1 MITQKRYF
9 PKKYFKGLSER
20 KKTQR
25 KNEIKKFSS
34 FSSKDPRAYTGFKTD
49 KNITTKSS
57 SYTTKWRK
65 KFPDSKSLESK
76 SKSTG
81 VPLKY
86 IMESYNRGMAAW
98 RTGHRPGATQ
108 QQWGYARVHSFLLK
122 GKTYYTTDSD
132 LVKEAIEN
140 SKEAKKWWSKQ

>member
-1 MITQKRYF
+1 MITQKRYY
-9 PKKYFKGLSER
+9 PKKYFRGLSER

-25 KNEIKKFSS
+25 KNEIKKFSA

-57 SYTTKWRK
+57 SYTTRWRK
-65 KFPDSKSLESK
+65 MFPDSKSLESK
-76 SKSTG
+76 SKSSG

-122 GKTYYTTDSD
+122 GKTYYTADSD
-132 LVKEAIEN
+132 LVKEAKEN

>member
-1 MITQKRYF
+1 MITQKTYY

-25 KNEIKKFSS
+25 KNEIKKFSE
-34 FSSKDPRAYTGFKTD
+34 FPSKDPRAYTGFKTD
-49 KNITTKSS
+49 KNIITKSS

-65 KFPDSKSLESK
+65 MFPDSKSLESK
-76 SKSTG
+76 SKSSG

-122 GKTYYTTDSD
+122 GKTYYTADSD
-132 LVKEAIEN
+132 LVKEAKEN